1 MPRRRSRTWQAA
13 RISARWRSRSGEA
26 LAFAMPL
33 RHIDVVIRSGIVPC
47 TINLRE
53 ETKMRTI
60 LVGAALIALTVGASA
75 QDKRPDYGTAI
86 NAAAAK
92 KIAAGV
98 VAECQKNGWNVAVAV
113 VDNHGF
119 LVYFE
124 RMDNT
129 QTASMDIAIGK
140 ARAAATYRRP
150 TRVFMDVINKGGV
163 ATATLP
169 GVFAS
174 PGGVPI
180 MADGKVTGAVGVSG
194 PTGDQD
200 EQCSKAGL
208 ETT

>member
-1 MPRRRSRTWQAA
+1 M
-13 RISARWRSRSGEA
+13 
-26 LAFAMPL
+26 
-33 RHIDVVIRSGIVPC
+33 
-47 TINLRE
+47 
-53 ETKMRTI
+53 MRTI
-60 LVGAALIALTVGASA
+60 LVAAALAALTVGASA
-75 QDKRPDYGTAI
+75 QDKRPDYGTEV
-86 NAAAAK
+86 NAVGAK

-129 QTASMDIAIGK
+129 QTASMDIAVGK

-150 TRVFMDVINKGGV
+150 TRVFMEAINKGGS
-163 ATATLP
+163 ATITLP

-180 MADGKVTGAVGVSG
+180 MVDGKVTGGVGVSG
-194 PTGDQD
+194 VTGDQD
-200 EQCSKAGL
+200 EQCAKAGL
-208 ETT
+208 GTT

>member
-1 MPRRRSRTWQAA
+1 
-13 RISARWRSRSGEA
+13 
-26 LAFAMPL
+26 
-33 RHIDVVIRSGIVPC
+33 
-47 TINLRE
+47 
-53 ETKMRTI
+53 MRTI
-60 LVGAALIALTVGASA
+60 LAAVALVALTAGASA
-75 QDKRPDYGTAI
+75 QDKRPEYGTAV
-86 NAAAAK
+86 NVAGAK
-92 KIAAGV
+92 KIAASV

-140 ARAAATYRRP
+140 AKAAATYRRP
-150 TRVFMDVINKGGV
+150 TRVFTDVINKGGV

-174 PGGVPI
+174 PGGLPI
-180 MADGKVTGAVGVSG
+180 MVDGKVTGAVGVSG
-194 PTGDQD
+194 VTGDQD

-208 ETT
+208 GGT

>member
-1 MPRRRSRTWQAA
+1 MRVFLAA
-13 RISARWRSRSGEA
+13 AA
-26 LAFAMPL
+26 
-33 RHIDVVIRSGIVPC
+33 VV
-47 TINLRE
+47 
-53 ETKMRTI
+53 
-60 LVGAALIALTVGASA
+60 ALTVGASA
-75 QDKRPDYGTAI
+75 QDKRPEYGTEV

-129 QTASMDIAIGK
+129 QTASMDIAVGK

-150 TRVFMDVINKGGV
+150 TRVFTDVINKGGV

-174 PGGVPI
+174 PGGLPI
-180 MADGKVTGAVGVSG
+180 MADGKVTGGVGVSG
-194 PTGDQD
+194 VTGDQD
-200 EQCSKAGL
+200 EQCAKAGL
-208 ETT
+208 GTS

>member
-1 MPRRRSRTWQAA
+1 
-13 RISARWRSRSGEA
+13 
-26 LAFAMPL
+26 
-33 RHIDVVIRSGIVPC
+33 
-47 TINLRE
+47 
-53 ETKMRTI
+53 MRTI
-60 LVGAALIALTVGASA
+60 LVAAALAALATGASA
-75 QDKRPDYGTAI
+75 QDKRPDYGTEV
-86 NAAAAK
+86 NAAGAK

-140 ARAAATYRRP
+140 ARAAATFRRP
-150 TRVFMDVINKGGV
+150 TRVFMEAINKGGA

-174 PGGVPI
+174 PGGLPI
-180 MADGKVTGAVGVSG
+180 MVDGKVTGGVGVSG
-194 PTGDQD
+194 VTGDQD

-208 ETT
+208 GIT